1 MTRGTRAQPAHP
13 CSSPLG
19 MAILVLAGLGG
30 VTLGA
35 LCCLVVLPPIVRY
48 LAADR

>member
-1 MTRGTRAQPAHP
+1 VPSGLAV
-13 CSSPLG
+13 L
-19 MAILVLAGLGG
+19 LLAGLGG

-35 LCCLVVLPPIVRY
+35 LFRLGLQPPIVRN